1 MRDNLCIFSRIHHKR
16 SGEDLELAYLKEGTY
31 VESTQL
37 DGPKL
42 VLCFADPE
50 NYIKAHVQIRE
61 YDEFLV
67 SFGDS
72 YRENGVSEQDSFTV
86 LTCTPQQDGT
96 VKINLMASIVYS
108 MKKIADKTRVFA
120 QRGIPEILQAF
131 SGGARLDVGKFPVVE
146 NYHNI
151 AGERP
156 SALLRQIAAEHG
168 AHIWYARGTLSMHRF
183 EELFAREPVMT
194 FHWGTIKD
202 ENGIVRYTRP
212 SAQLKAQEE
221 AVRTFTGWNEV
232 TGRVKTSPDSPM
244 LSRASSKPATITGSS
259 NTFVLGNGPVATR
272 TAIDFVALGN
282 MSVTAGQSIKIMWHM
297 PDPANPINEGL
308 PDRVVVEGVAHWYSG
323 QRYYCRVKGAVALE
337 PF

>member
-1 MRDNLCIFSRIHHKR
+1 MRDNICIFSKVLHKQ
-16 SGEDLELAYLKEGTY
+16 SGEELEAAYLQEGTY
-31 VESTQL
+31 IESMQL

-42 VLCFADPE
+42 VLVYADPE
-50 NYIKAHVQIRE
+50 NYIKSHLRIRE
-61 YDEFLV
+61 YDEFSV

-72 YRENGVSEQDSFTV
+72 FRENGVSEKDDFTV

-96 VKINLMASIVYS
+96 VKLNLIASTVYS
-108 MKKIADKTRVFA
+108 MKKIADKTRIFA
-120 QRGIPEILQAF
+120 QQGIPEILQAF

-156 SALLRQIAAEHG
+156 SALLRQIAGEHG
-168 AHIWYARGTLSMHRF
+168 AHLWYARGRISMRRF
-183 EELFAREPVMT
+183 DELFAREPAIT
-194 FHWGTIKD
+194 FHWGRLKD
-202 ENGIVRYTRP
+202 ENSIVRYTQP
-212 SAQLKAQEE
+212 SVQMRAQE
-221 AVRTFTGWNEV
+221 ASVRTFTGWNEV
-232 TGRVKTSPDSPM
+232 TGRVKTSPDSPV
-244 LSRASSKPATITGSS
+244 LSRSGSKPTVITSS
-259 NTFVLGNGPVATR
+259 PNTFVLGNGPVATK

-282 MSVTAGQSIKIMWHM
+282 MSVTAGQSVKLMWHT

-308 PDRVVVEGVAHWYSG
+308 PDKVVVEAVAHWYSG

>member
-1 MRDNLCIFSRIHHKR
+1 M
-16 SGEDLELAYLKEGTY
+16 KEGTY

-67 SFGDS
+67 AFGDS
-72 YRENGVSEQDSFTV
+72 YRENGVSEQDDFTV

-108 MKKIADKTRVFA
+108 MKKMADKTRVFA
-120 QRGIPEILQAF
+120 QRGVPEILQAF
-131 SGGARLDVGKFPVVE
+131 AGGARLDVGKFPVVE

-168 AHIWYARGTLSMHRF
+168 AHIWYARGVLSMRRF
-183 EELFAREPVMT
+183 EELFSREPAMT
-194 FHWGTIKD
+194 FHWGTIRN

-212 SAQLKAQEE
+212 SAQLRAQEM

-232 TGRVKTSPDSPM
+232 TGRVKTSPDSPV
-244 LSRASSKPATITGSS
+244 LSRAGSKPAAITGSP

-282 MSVTAGQSIKIMWHM
+282 MSVTAGQSIKLMWHL

-308 PDRVVVEGVAHWYSG
+308 PDKVVVEGVAHWYSA